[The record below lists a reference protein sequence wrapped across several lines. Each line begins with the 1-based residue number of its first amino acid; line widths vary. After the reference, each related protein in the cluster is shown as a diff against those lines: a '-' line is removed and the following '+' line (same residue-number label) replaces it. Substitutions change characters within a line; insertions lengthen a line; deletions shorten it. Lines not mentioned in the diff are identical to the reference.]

1 MNQINFQTY
10 ILYIIISTFG
20 QFINMASIDLI
31 TISNFLSKS
40 VLPLS
45 NKNTQ
50 ININSNILKK
60 INKPHILINSFII
73 LSIFFLT
80 MINQHI
86 FIEIGKISENC
97 KKASWSNVFDI
108 MKPYLIFI
116 SLITLPAIINK
127 YIFGNKQTDFS
138 NKYLNHILNNPVL
151 LYLLLLIGLIP
162 WTIYHIV
169 SKSNN
174 QLPTSDPKYP
184 YLFIIFSSLIFSL
197 IFFGFSDVKLGSK
210 DNLLSFDT
218 FKKLFSIK
226 NFLKYQLMLLLY
238 IALFS
243 YSYVINVGGMNYDC
257 N

>member
-50 ININSNILKK
+50 ININSNLLKK

-80 MINQHI
+80 MINQHL
-86 FIEIGKISENC
+86 FIEIGKISEKC

-162 WTIYHIV
+162 WTIYNII

-174 QLPTSDPKYP
+174 QLHTSDPKYP
-184 YLFIIFSSLIFSL
+184 YWSIILSSLTFSL

-218 FKKLFSIK
+218 FKKILSIQ